1 MEFIQSVFNNREIAI
16 AFWVIIVVTILIF
29 TKAGKDFLK
38 SVTPILFC
46 KKFVIFYF
54 VFISFLCLVIYGL
67 YKIEIWSLKL
77 VKDTI
82 FWVMF
87 VELPLFAKTIEEAK
101 DARFFRKLIKD
112 NIAISVAVEF
122 LIGFWTFD
130 LWVEIL
136 LIPFLVFISALYAV
150 AEREKKNKPAKS
162 FLQGILTLLG
172 VISFIYAIYN
182 LVHFPQDFFSVDTLK
197 VFVLPL
203 GLYWPRPSG

>member
-1 MEFIQSVFNNREIAI
+1 M
-16 AFWVIIVVTILIF
+16 
-29 TKAGKDFLK
+29 
-38 SVTPILFC
+38 
-46 KKFVIFYF
+46 
-54 VFISFLCLVIYGL
+54 
-67 YKIEIWSLKL
+67 
-77 VKDTI
+77 
-82 FWVMF
+82 
-87 VELPLFAKTIEEAK
+87 
-101 DARFFRKLIKD
+101 IKD

-136 LIPFLVFISALYAV
+136 LIPFLVFISVLYAV
-150 AEREKKNKPAKS
+150 AEREKKNKAAKS

-203 GLYWPRPSG
+203 ILLI